1 MSAAQRLLDLYRARL
16 GEEIAVGPWMLID
29 QERIDRFAAV
39 TGDEQWIHVDPARAA
54 TDSPLGTTIA
64 HGFLTLS
71 LLPLLTGSNRP
82 DYFAAHYPGMSR
94 RLNYGLNRVRFPA
107 PVPAGARVRAR
118 TAVQEARAVGEGV
131 EIVYLFTVDIEGQNK
146 PACIAEQIFRLYP

>member
-1 MSAAQRLLDLYRARL
+1 MTAAEHLLQLYRARL
-16 GEEIAVGPWMLID
+16 GEEIAVGSWLRID

-39 TGDEQWIHVDPARAA
+39 TGDEQWIHVDPQRAA
-54 TDSPLGTTIA
+54 QQSPLGTTIA

-82 DYFAAHYPGMSR
+82 DYFAAHYPGMTR

-107 PVPAGARVRAR
+107 PVPAGARIRAR
-118 TAVQEARAVGEGV
+118 TAVLQAQPVGEGV
-131 EIVYLFTVDIEGQNK
+131 ELTYRFTVEIEGAEK
-146 PACIAEQIFRLYP
+146 PACIAEQIFHLYP